1 MTNFNT
7 CDLILYIKLMEIILS
22 NYDFSYDPVTAI
34 SEDQATGKT
43 AEIFLDIKKTM
54 QIPLITSIWRGLAG
68 MNNSLEDVWILTKPI
83 YLSGTPELALNHM
96 LNSISFPIPTKFN
109 SEIFNAEDLKH
120 IKDIIKVYTK
130 SNGMNLM
137 ALSAFIKSEYKPRVV
152 ISNITPKIVE
162 ASFPRLLN
170 KEEISKKNW
179 EIVKK
184 VNSLGGIKNKDNHV
198 ATLWRHLSYYPNFLD
213 KAYKNIK
220 IFESNGD
227 LMKTQNDV
235 LNYLENNGIN
245 LKRQKDKYTNINIST
260 LNTIKNYVCTTN
272 QVIRMVVLGHIMLK
286 WLEK

>member
-68 MNNSLEDVWILTKPI
+68 MNNSLEDIWILTKPI

-198 ATLWRHLSYYPNFLD
+198 ATLWRHLSYWPKFLD
-213 KAYKNIK
+213 KAYENIK

>member
-170 KEEISKKNW
+170 KEEISNKNW

-198 ATLWRHLSYYPNFLD
+198 ATLWRHLSYWPKFLD
-213 KAYKNIK
+213 KAYENIK

-260 LNTIKNYVCTTN
+260 LNTIKNYVRTTN
-272 QVIRMVVLGHIMLK
+272 QVIRMVVLGQIMLK

>member
-7 CDLILYIKLMEIILS
+7 YDLILYIKLMEIILS

-109 SEIFNAEDLKH
+109 SQIFNAEDLKH

-170 KEEISKKNW
+170 KEEISNKNW

-198 ATLWRHLSYYPNFLD
+198 ATLWRHLSYWPNFLD

-245 LKRQKDKYTNINIST
+245 LKRQKDKYTNINIAT

>member
-109 SEIFNAEDLKH
+109 SEIFNVEDLKH

-170 KEEISKKNW
+170 KEEISNKNW

-198 ATLWRHLSYYPNFLD
+198 ATLWRHLSYWPNFLD

>member
-34 SEDQATGKT
+34 SEDQAKGKT

-198 ATLWRHLSYYPNFLD
+198 ATLWRHLSYWPNFLD

-235 LNYLENNGIN
+235 LNYVENNGIN

>member
-152 ISNITPKIVE
+152 ITNITPKIVE

-198 ATLWRHLSYYPNFLD
+198 ATLWRHLSYWPNFLD

-235 LNYLENNGIN
+235 LNYVENNGIN

>member
-198 ATLWRHLSYYPNFLD
+198 ATLWRHLSYWPNFLD

-235 LNYLENNGIN
+235 LNYIENNGIN

>member
-170 KEEISKKNW
+170 KEEISNKNW

-198 ATLWRHLSYYPNFLD
+198 ATLWRHLSYWPKFLD
-213 KAYKNIK
+213 KAYENIK

>member
-68 MNNSLEDVWILTKPI
+68 MNNSLEDIWILTKPI

-96 LNSISFPIPTKFN
+96 LNSISFPIPTKIN
-109 SEIFNAEDLKH
+109 SEIFNVEDLKH
-120 IKDIIKVYTK
+120 IKDIITVYTK

-170 KEEISKKNW
+170 KEEISNKNW

-198 ATLWRHLSYYPNFLD
+198 ATLWRHLSYWPNFLD

-245 LKRQKDKYTNINIST
+245 LKRKKDKYTNINIST
-260 LNTIKNYVCTTN
+260 LNTIKNYVHTTN
-272 QVIRMVVLGHIMLK
+272 QVIRMVVLGQIMLK

>member
-1 MTNFNT
+1 VTNFNT

-68 MNNSLEDVWILTKPI
+68 MNNSLEDIWILTKPI

-170 KEEISKKNW
+170 KEEISNKNW

-198 ATLWRHLSYYPNFLD
+198 ATLWRHLSYWPKFLD
-213 KAYKNIK
+213 KAYENIK

>member
-1 MTNFNT
+1 VTNFNT
-7 CDLILYIKLMEIILS
+7 YDLILYIKLMEIILS

-170 KEEISKKNW
+170 KEEISNKNW

-198 ATLWRHLSYYPNFLD
+198 ATLWRHLSYWPNFLD

>member
-170 KEEISKKNW
+170 KEEISNKNW

-198 ATLWRHLSYYPNFLD
+198 ATLWRHLSYWPNFLD

-272 QVIRMVVLGHIMLK
+272 QVIRMVVLGQILLK

>member
-120 IKDIIKVYTK
+120 IKDIIRVYTK

-137 ALSAFIKSEYKPRVV
+137 ALSAFIKSEYNPRVV

-198 ATLWRHLSYYPNFLD
+198 ATLWRHLSYWPNFLD

-235 LNYLENNGIN
+235 LNYIENNGIN

>member
-170 KEEISKKNW
+170 KEEISNKNW

-198 ATLWRHLSYYPNFLD
+198 ATLWRHLSYWPNFLD

>member
-22 NYDFSYDPVTAI
+22 HYDFSYDPVTTI

-68 MNNSLEDVWILTKPI
+68 MNNSLEDIWILTKPI

-96 LNSISFPIPTKFN
+96 LSSISFPIPTKFN
-109 SEIFNAEDLKH
+109 SEIFNEEDLKH

-170 KEEISKKNW
+170 KEEISNKNW

-198 ATLWRHLSYYPNFLD
+198 ATLWRHLSYWPNFLD
-213 KAYKNIK
+213 KAYENIK

-227 LMKTQNDV
+227 LIKTQNDV
-235 LNYLENNGIN
+235 LNYLKNNGIN

>member
-109 SEIFNAEDLKH
+109 SEIFNEKDLKH

-198 ATLWRHLSYYPNFLD
+198 ATLWRHLSYWPKFLD
-213 KAYKNIK
+213 KAYENIK

>member
-1 MTNFNT
+1 
-7 CDLILYIKLMEIILS
+7 METILS

-96 LNSISFPIPTKFN
+96 LNSISFPKPTKFN
-109 SEIFNAEDLKH
+109 NEIFNAEDLKH

-170 KEEISKKNW
+170 KEEITKKNW

-198 ATLWRHLSYYPNFLD
+198 ATLWRHLSYWPNFLD
-213 KAYKNIK
+213 KAYENIK
-220 IFESNGD
+220 IFELNGD
-227 LMKTQNDV
+227 LMKTQNEV
-235 LNYLENNGIN
+235 LNYIENNGIN
-245 LKRQKDKYTNINIST
+245 LKRQKEKYTNINIST
-260 LNTIKNYVCTTN
+260 LNTIKNYVLTTN
-272 QVIRMVVLGHIMLK
+272 QVIRMVVLGRIMLK

>member
-22 NYDFSYDPVTAI
+22 NYDFSYDLVTAI

-198 ATLWRHLSYYPNFLD
+198 ATLWRHLSYWPNFLD

>member
-34 SEDQATGKT
+34 SENQATGKT

-170 KEEISKKNW
+170 KEEISNKNW

-198 ATLWRHLSYYPNFLD
+198 ATLWRHLSYWPNFLD

>member
-34 SEDQATGKT
+34 SEDQAKGKT

-198 ATLWRHLSYYPNFLD
+198 ATLWRHLSYWPNFLD

-235 LNYLENNGIN
+235 LNYVENNGIN
-245 LKRQKDKYTNINIST
+245 LKRQKDKYKEKDT
-260 LNTIKNYVCTTN
+260 
-272 QVIRMVVLGHIMLK
+272 MLK
-286 WLEK
+286 RPNNATFLLDLGVPGVRSLSPDVCQ

>member
-83 YLSGTPELALNHM
+83 YLSGTPELALNQM

-152 ISNITPKIVE
+152 ISNITPKIVQ

-170 KEEISKKNW
+170 KEEISNKNW

-198 ATLWRHLSYYPNFLD
+198 ATLWRHLSYWPNFLD

-235 LNYLENNGIN
+235 LNYIENNGIN

-260 LNTIKNYVCTTN
+260 LNTIKNYVHTTN
-272 QVIRMVVLGHIMLK
+272 QVIRMVVLGQIMLK

>member
-162 ASFPRLLN
+162 ASFPRLLK
-170 KEEISKKNW
+170 KEEISNKNW

-184 VNSLGGIKNKDNHV
+184 VNSLGAIKNKDNHV
-198 ATLWRHLSYYPNFLD
+198 ATLWRHLSYWPNFLD
-213 KAYKNIK
+213 RAYKNIK

>member
-109 SEIFNAEDLKH
+109 SEIFNEKDLKH
-120 IKDIIKVYTK
+120 IKEIIKVYTK

-137 ALSAFIKSEYKPRVV
+137 ALSAFVKSEYKPRVA
-152 ISNITPKIVE
+152 ISNITPKFVK

-170 KEEISKKNW
+170 KEEISNKNW

-198 ATLWRHLSYYPNFLD
+198 ATLWRHLSYWPKFLD
-213 KAYKNIK
+213 KAYENIK

-272 QVIRMVVLGHIMLK
+272 QVIRMVVLGQIMLK

>member
-7 CDLILYIKLMEIILS
+7 YDLILYIKLMEIILS

-170 KEEISKKNW
+170 KEEISNKNW

-198 ATLWRHLSYYPNFLD
+198 ATLWRHLSYWPNFLD

>member
-96 LNSISFPIPTKFN
+96 LNSISFQIQTKFN
-109 SEIFNAEDLKH
+109 SEIFNEKDLKH
-120 IKDIIKVYTK
+120 IKEIIKVYTK

-170 KEEISKKNW
+170 KEEISNKNW

-198 ATLWRHLSYYPNFLD
+198 ATLWRHLSYWPNFLD

>member
-109 SEIFNAEDLKH
+109 SEIFNEKDLKH
-120 IKDIIKVYTK
+120 IKEIIKVYTK

-137 ALSAFIKSEYKPRVV
+137 ALSALIKSEYKPRVV

-198 ATLWRHLSYYPNFLD
+198 ATLWRHLSYWPNFLD

-260 LNTIKNYVCTTN
+260 LNTIKNYVRTTN

>member
-22 NYDFSYDPVTAI
+22 NYDFSYDPVTAV
-34 SEDQATGKT
+34 SEDQATGKI

-68 MNNSLEDVWILTKPI
+68 MNNSLEEIWILTKPI

-109 SEIFNAEDLKH
+109 SEKFNAEDLKH

-152 ISNITPKIVE
+152 ISNITPKIVQ

-170 KEEISKKNW
+170 KEEISSKNW

-198 ATLWRHLSYYPNFLD
+198 ATLWRHLSYWPNFLD

>member
-137 ALSAFIKSEYKPRVV
+137 ALSALIKSEYKPRVV

-198 ATLWRHLSYYPNFLD
+198 ATLWRHLSYWPNFLD

>member
-22 NYDFSYDPVTAI
+22 NYDFSYDPVTAV
-34 SEDQATGKT
+34 SEDQATGKI

-68 MNNSLEDVWILTKPI
+68 MNNSLEEIWILTKPI

-109 SEIFNAEDLKH
+109 SEIFNVKDLKH

-152 ISNITPKIVE
+152 ISNITPKIVQ

-170 KEEISKKNW
+170 KEEISNKNW

-198 ATLWRHLSYYPNFLD
+198 ATLWRHLSYWPNFLD
-213 KAYKNIK
+213 KAYENIK

-235 LNYLENNGIN
+235 LNYIENNGIN

-260 LNTIKNYVCTTN
+260 LNTIKNYVRTTN
-272 QVIRMVVLGHIMLK
+272 QVIRMVVLGQIMLK

>member
-170 KEEISKKNW
+170 KEEINNKNW

-198 ATLWRHLSYYPNFLD
+198 ATLWRHLSYWPNFLD
-213 KAYKNIK
+213 KTYENIK

>member
-22 NYDFSYDPVTAI
+22 SYDFSYDPVTAV

-96 LNSISFPIPTKFN
+96 LNSISFPLPTKFN
-109 SEIFNAEDLKH
+109 SEKFNAEDLKH

-170 KEEISKKNW
+170 KEEISNKNW

-198 ATLWRHLSYYPNFLD
+198 ATLWRHLSYWPNFLD
-213 KAYKNIK
+213 KAYENIK

-235 LNYLENNGIN
+235 LNYIENNGIN

>member
-22 NYDFSYDPVTAI
+22 SYDFSYDPVTAI

-109 SEIFNAEDLKH
+109 SEKFNAEDLKH

-152 ISNITPKIVE
+152 ISNITPKIVQ

-170 KEEISKKNW
+170 KEEISNKNW

-198 ATLWRHLSYYPNFLD
+198 ATLWRHLSYWPNFLD
-213 KAYKNIK
+213 KAYENIK

-235 LNYLENNGIN
+235 LNYIENNGIN

-272 QVIRMVVLGHIMLK
+272 QVIRMVVLGQIMLK

>member
-198 ATLWRHLSYYPNFLD
+198 ATLWRHLSYWPNFLD

-235 LNYLENNGIN
+235 LNYVENNGIN

>member
-109 SEIFNAEDLKH
+109 SEIFNEKDLKH
-120 IKDIIKVYTK
+120 IKEII
-130 SNGMNLM
+130 
-137 ALSAFIKSEYKPRVV
+137 
-152 ISNITPKIVE
+152 
-162 ASFPRLLN
+162 
-170 KEEISKKNW
+170 
-179 EIVKK
+179 
-184 VNSLGGIKNKDNHV
+184 
-198 ATLWRHLSYYPNFLD
+198 
-213 KAYKNIK
+213 
-220 IFESNGD
+220 
-227 LMKTQNDV
+227 
-235 LNYLENNGIN
+235 
-245 LKRQKDKYTNINIST
+245 
-260 LNTIKNYVCTTN
+260 
-272 QVIRMVVLGHIMLK
+272 
-286 WLEK
+286 

>member
-22 NYDFSYDPVTAI
+22 SYDFSYDPVTAV

-109 SEIFNAEDLKH
+109 SEIFNEKDLKH
-120 IKDIIKVYTK
+120 IKEIIKVYTK

-137 ALSAFIKSEYKPRVV
+137 ALSAFVKSEYKPRVV
-152 ISNITPKIVE
+152 ISNITPKFVK

-170 KEEISKKNW
+170 KEEISNKNW

-198 ATLWRHLSYYPNFLD
+198 ATLWRHLSYWPKFLD
-213 KAYKNIK
+213 KAYENIK

-235 LNYLENNGIN
+235 LNYIENNGIN

-272 QVIRMVVLGHIMLK
+272 QVIRMVVLGHIMIK